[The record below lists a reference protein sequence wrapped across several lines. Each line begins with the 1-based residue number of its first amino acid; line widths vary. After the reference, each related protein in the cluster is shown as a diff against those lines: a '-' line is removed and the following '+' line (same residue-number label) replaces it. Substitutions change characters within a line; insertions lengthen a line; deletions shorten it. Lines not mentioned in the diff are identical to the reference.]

1 MEDDPVSLLPFAFPF
16 GHFRRE
22 GKGVIFTPLSA
33 FNYSD
38 AALAYA
44 TASLLNG
51 GYDIAHTDGSTPFS
65 QWLNAHEFDFYH
77 WRIDDKAACVLRM
90 AWLFAS
96 LVSGL
101 PVRFDFLEDGGTLVA
116 FWEAATGKLQMN
128 ADIAAGIVRLL
139 IEIVEPAC

>member
-16 GHFRRE
+16 GHFKRE
-22 GKGVIFTPLSA
+22 GKGIIFTPSA
-33 FNYSD
+33 SFCYSD
-38 AALAYA
+38 ATLAYA

-51 GYDIAHTDGSTPFS
+51 GFDIAHTNGSTPFS

-96 LVSGL
+96 LVIDL
-101 PVRFDFLEDGGTLVA
+101 PVRFDFLEDGGTLVTFA
-116 FWEAATGKLQMN
+116 EGKTGRLQMDS
-128 ADIAAGIVRLL
+128 DIAYGIVQLL
-139 IEIVEPAC
+139 IGIVQPSC

>member
-1 MEDDPVSLLPFAFPF
+1 MEDDPVSQLPFAFPF
-16 GHFRRE
+16 GHFKRE

-96 LVSGL
+96 LVSDL

-116 FWEAATGKLQMN
+116 FWGDATGNLQMN